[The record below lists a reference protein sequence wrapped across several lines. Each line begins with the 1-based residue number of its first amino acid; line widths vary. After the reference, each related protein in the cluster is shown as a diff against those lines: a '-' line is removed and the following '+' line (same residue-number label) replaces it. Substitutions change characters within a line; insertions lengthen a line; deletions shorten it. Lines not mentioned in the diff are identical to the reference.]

1 MDHEW
6 SDELRML
13 RARAYGPAAD
23 ILDDPAALARL
34 RELEGRAQ
42 TPNPAAT
49 DAGPAPAAMD
59 ADPAAATAAT
69 DPAPGLT
76 ATDAAPVVAASV
88 SGASATTAVATEDK
102 PGRRRRR
109 IWPWLA
115 AVGGA
120 GLVVGAVLATA
131 IPVLPGNRVAVLA
144 TASEAEWNS
153 DLFGPM
159 QDGSVVFEDFR
170 DLTVVEVRNA
180 WGQPESDRS
189 TTCVFVYSDQGM
201 MLTMGCAGE
210 GFPPTASFT
219 VTATASEELRAEFPE
234 GTSLRFVIDESEAS
248 VYARR
253 P

>member
-13 RARAYGPAAD
+13 RARAYGRAAD

-42 TPNPAAT
+42 TPDPAAT
-49 DAGPAPAAMD
+49 DADPAPAATD
-59 ADPAAATAAT
+59 AAPAPAAT
-69 DPAPGLT
+69 DPAPVPA
-76 ATDAAPVVAASV
+76 ATDAAPVAAASV
-88 SGASATTAVATEDK
+88 SDASATSAVGTGDEPEK
-102 PGRRRRR
+102 RHRR
-109 IWPWLA
+109 IWPWLV

-131 IPVLPGNRVAVLA
+131 IPALPGNRVAVLA

-180 WGQPESDRS
+180 WGQPEDDRS

-219 VTATASEELRAEFPE
+219 VTSTASEGLRAEFPE
-234 GTSLRFVIDESEAS
+234 GTSLRFVVDESEAS

>member
-23 ILDDPAALARL
+23 ILDDPDALARL
-34 RELEGRAQ
+34 RELEDRAQ
-42 TPNPAAT
+42 TPTPASTAADAVPEPVAT
-49 DAGPAPAAMD
+49 DA
-59 ADPAAATAAT
+59 DPVPAAT
-69 DPAPGLT
+69 DPAPGHA
-76 ATDAAPVVAASV
+76 ATEAAPVAAASV
-88 SGASATTAVATEDK
+88 PEASATTAVATGDE
-102 PGRRRRR
+102 PERRPRR

-120 GLVVGAVLATA
+120 GLVLGAVLATV
-131 IPVLPGNRVAVLA
+131 IPALPGNRVAVLA

-180 WGQPESDRS
+180 WGQPEEDRS
-189 TTCVFVYSDQGM
+189 TRCVFVYSDQGM
-201 MLTMGCAGE
+201 MLTMGCAGQ